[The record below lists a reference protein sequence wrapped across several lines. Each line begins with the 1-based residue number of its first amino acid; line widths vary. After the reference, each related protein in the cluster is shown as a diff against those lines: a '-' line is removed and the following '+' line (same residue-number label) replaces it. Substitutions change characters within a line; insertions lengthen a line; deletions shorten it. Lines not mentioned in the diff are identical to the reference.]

1 MPSERLR
8 VHRRRILIA
17 RWAMGYRS
25 KTRVELFVNFSRI
38 EILERKKSIRIL
50 RFNRSNIVS
59 LGSRKKVVGAM
70 GYRSAGVKEE
80 VSIGGCH
87 IWIFE
92 QDSKK
97 GGRR

>member
-1 MPSERLR
+1 MPAPSEPACAQAANSY
-8 VHRRRILIA
+8 RRAQL
-17 RWAMGYRS
+17 GGS
-25 KTRVELFVNFSRI
+25 KRDFVNSSPI
-38 EILERKKSIRIL
+38 EILGKSIRIL
-50 RFNRSNIVS
+50 HFNRRNILS

-80 VSIGGCH
+80 VSIGCCH

-97 GGRR
+97 GAK